1 METSAQISI
10 IIKYIIIICLSVA
23 FIDSVYRTNKN
34 YYHQMFLE
42 ECKFAVK
49 EKKMPEYITDDIEIS
64 YNDSDWEDSDEENH
78 VEENSNEEKFNK

>member
-34 YYHQMFLE
+34 YCPQMFLE

-64 YNDSDWEDSDEENH
+64 YNDSDWDNSDEENH
-78 VEENSNEEKFNK
+78 DEENSNEEKFNK

>member
-10 IIKYIIIICLSVA
+10 IRKYIIIICLSVA

-34 YYHQMFLE
+34 YYPQMFLE

-49 EKKMPEYITDDIEIS
+49 EKKMPEYITDDIGIS
-64 YNDSDWEDSDEENH
+64 YNDSD
-78 VEENSNEEKFNK
+78 

>member
-34 YYHQMFLE
+34 YYPQMFLE

-49 EKKMPEYITDDIEIS
+49 EKKIPE
-64 YNDSDWEDSDEENH
+64 
-78 VEENSNEEKFNK
+78 